1 MAETKEAD
9 WGRRHA
15 RLGRIPGRRRNGSG
29 GWNMEGVPVN
39 GARRVGGPVGSGTLS
54 AIARGGGI
62 TRGGGIARGGV
73 AAVVAVVVA
82 GAALAVTIAPATTAG
97 ATGTHA
103 KTVRVSTTNVAKIGT
118 VLTTASGLTLYR
130 FTEDPPGSSMCM
142 GSCAKIWPPFFAAQ
156 GSHIS
161 APKGVKGLSLIK
173 VGSHWQVAFHK
184 AALYRFEGDK
194 KRGQAKGQ
202 DVGRVWFAVLKS
214 GLPASTAAGSASTP
228 TTGSSPSTTPTSA
241 AGSSPT
247 RPTPTTQAPR
257 SVTAPTSPAP
267 AVTPA
272 TSPPPPPAPA
282 PAPPT
287 TPMTTPPP
295 PPTTP
300 PTSPPTTP
308 TTSGGG
314 GYGY

>member
-29 GWNMEGVPVN
+29 GWNREGVPGN
-39 GARRVGGPVGSGTLS
+39 GARRVGGPVGSGALS
-54 AIARGGGI
+54 AGARHRGLARGGAV
-62 TRGGGIARGGV
+62 ARAGVGAV
-73 AAVVAVVVA
+73 AAAAAA
-82 GAALAVTIAPATTAG
+82 GLAALAVTVGPATTAG

-103 KTVRVSTTNVAKIGT
+103 KTVRVSTANVAKIGT

-130 FTEDPPGSSMCM
+130 FTEDPPGSSMCT

-184 AALYRFEGDK
+184 AALYRFGGDK

-202 DVGRVWFAVLKS
+202 DVGGVWFAVLKS
-214 GLPASTAAGSASTP
+214 GIPASTAAGPASTA
-228 TTGSSPSTTPTSA
+228 TTSPSPSTTPTST
-241 AGSSPT
+241 AGSAPARPT
-247 RPTPTTQAPR
+247 TPTTPAPR
-257 SVTAPTSPAP
+257 S
-267 AVTPA
+267 VTPA
-272 TSPPPPPAPA
+272 TSPLPATPA
-282 PAPPT
+282 TSPPT
-287 TPMTTPPP
+287 TPPPRPEPHRRHSPPP

-300 PTSPPTTP
+300 PTSPPPTTP